1 MGDVPEQ
8 AEPPGVD
15 GPDDTDDT
23 HDADE
28 AEQSFVDGLHV
39 RGEVVP
45 AGTEPLPPGV
55 THEYVD
61 DGDGGPATVR
71 RRRFAVGPEEGT

>member
-8 AEPPGVD
+8 AEPPCVD
-15 GPDDTDDT
+15 EP
-23 HDADE
+23 DE
-28 AEQSFVDGLHV
+28 AEQSFVEGLHV

-61 DGDGGPATVR
+61 DGADGPPTVR

>member
-8 AEPPGVD
+8 AEPQGVD
-15 GPDDTDDT
+15 EPDDTPDT
-23 HDADE
+23 DE
-28 AEQSFVDGLHV
+28 AEQSFVDDLHV

-61 DGDGGPATVR
+61 DGDGGPTAVR
-71 RRRFAVGPEEGT
+71 RRRFALGPEECT